1 MSAAHTI
8 DTPDEAARK
17 AKESTLLS
25 PRFYTTDY
33 AAMDR
38 IDVSGIRAEWDVMM
52 AEYEGD
58 NNHDHFQRT
67 PEFAA
72 EVAERF
78 SQVSP
83 LDFLITSVTSEFS
96 GCVLYNEIQKN
107 VTNPDVKALMRF
119 MARDESRHAGFI
131 NQSLKDFGLGL
142 DLGGLKRTKA
152 YTYFKPKY
160 IFYATYLSEKIGY
173 ARYITIFRQL
183 ERNPD
188 KRFHPIFR
196 WFERWC
202 NDEFRH
208 GESFA
213 LIMRA
218 NPGLLRGGNVLW
230 IRFFLLAVYATMY
243 VRDHTRPMLKEAMGL
258 DGLQGVRHHQRD
270 LQAGLPDLAGHRR
283 PGLPRRHGAPVR
295 PAAAH
300 GRSQGPRRR
309 GRQAPAGR
317 HRGAGLRDLCPAVL
331 AAGQAPRPAP
341 AGACRSRLV
350 KKWGPQARSRS
361 RQWPVARGHWP
372 SGRPPMDRQSRIQ
385 AGKLDQ
391 GGFV

>member
-1 MSAAHTI
+1 MSAEITI
-8 DTPDEAARK
+8 DTSAK
-17 AKESTLLS
+17 ASQKAVESTMLS
-25 PRFYTTDY
+25 PRFYTTDF

-38 IDVSGIRAEWDVMM
+38 LDVSALRSEWDTMM

-67 PEFAA
+67 PEFAQ

-83 LDFLITSVTSEFS
+83 EMRQEFLEFLISSLTSEFS
-96 GCVLYNEIQKN
+96 GCILYNEIFKN
-107 VTNPDVKALMRF
+107 VENPDIKQLMRY
-119 MARDESRHAGFI
+119 MARDESRHASFI
-131 NQSLKDFGLGL
+131 NQSLKDFGLGI
-142 DLGGLKRTKA
+142 DLGDLKRTKA

-183 ERNPD
+183 ERHPD

-218 NPGLLRGGNVLW
+218 HPHLLRGGNLLW

-243 VRDHTRPMLKEAMGL
+243 VRDHTRPLLHEAMGFKSTEYDYEVFRITSEIARQVFPVEL
-258 DGLQGVRHHQRD
+258 DIDHPGFR
-270 LQAGLPDLAGHRR
+270 AGM
-283 PGLPRRHGAPVR
+283 
-295 PAAAH
+295 
-300 GRSQGPRRR
+300 
-309 GRQAPAGR
+309 
-317 HRGAGLRDLCPAVL
+317 
-331 AAGQAPRPAP
+331 
-341 AGACRSRLV
+341 SRLV
-350 KKWGPQARSRS
+350 ELSIAHAKAKERGGVLGLIGQATSALGAVWTFGRLYFL
-361 RQWPVARGHWP
+361 PVKRHALPTQIRVQPAW
-372 SGRPPMDRQSRIQ
+372 
-385 AGKLDQ
+385 
-391 GGFV
+391 

>member
-1 MSAAHTI
+1 MDATI
-8 DTPDEAARK
+8 ATPDQAAAK
-17 AKESTLLS
+17 AKEETLLS
-25 PRFYTTDY
+25 PRFYTTDFK
-33 AAMDR
+33 AMDR
-38 IDVSGIRAEWDVMM
+38 IDVSPIRAEWDKMM

-67 PEFAA
+67 PEFAQ

-83 LDFLITSVTSEFS
+83 ELRKEFLEFLVSSLTSEFS
-96 GCVLYNEIQKN
+96 GCILYNEIQKN
-107 VTNPDVKALMRF
+107 IENPDIKALMRF

-131 NQSLKDFGLGL
+131 NQSLKDFGLGI
-142 DLGGLKRTKA
+142 DLGSLKRTKK

-173 ARYITIFRQL
+173 ARYIAIYRQL
-183 ERNPD
+183 ERHPD

-218 NPGLLRGGNVLW
+218 NPHLLRGGNLLW

-243 VRDHTRPMLKEAMGL
+243 VRDHTRPMLHEAMGL
-258 DGLQGVRHHQRD
+258 HSTEYDYNVFDITTEISKQVFPISLDTDLPAFRAGLDKLFRIQQRIDAAKVRGGIVGRLQQGVAALQGAATFARLYLLPVKHHALPAQVR
-270 LQAGLPDLAGHRR
+270 
-283 PGLPRRHGAPVR
+283 V
-295 PAAAH
+295 
-300 GRSQGPRRR
+300 
-309 GRQAPAGR
+309 APA
-317 HRGAGLRDLCPAVL
+317 
-331 AAGQAPRPAP
+331 
-341 AGACRSRLV
+341 
-350 KKWGPQARSRS
+350 W
-361 RQWPVARGHWP
+361 
-372 SGRPPMDRQSRIQ
+372 
-385 AGKLDQ
+385 
-391 GGFV
+391 